1 MSPITI
7 ERLPARAHIALL
19 ASVAMLLLAASPA
32 AAAPAAAAP
41 DPVTQRPCFGAAS
54 RDPAKPC
61 ADPSLHGRI
70 FPAPAD
76 AVLEPNAPCL
86 PSGRTEL
93 LYPCNFGVRPVLYGG
108 LGATIALVGDSH
120 ASHWR
125 AAVEVVATAKR
136 QPAISIARSGCP
148 FIDATV
154 ALPHLDRL
162 ACRSWN
168 RELKTY
174 LHSHGEI
181 STLFVSARASATFVR
196 PRGRS
201 NFETQVRGHMSLWR
215 SLPDTIRHIVVL
227 RDTPRSSAA
236 SALCVQRQYAAEGET
251 AYSRCAR
258 SRAKA
263 LRTDAAVVA
272 ALRMRSPRVH
282 AIDLSS
288 FFCNA
293 RLCFP
298 VIGGAAVYKDVDHM
312 TAVYAR
318 SLGPYLLRAYDAI
331 LRAPPDPREPREPRG
346 PLDDLLPDE
355 RGAVTCLIAERYAA
369 AAAGGFQHVAPE
381 RLARANACRA
391 MLDQRAAQL
400 RALGLTGERNRDR
413 RHAVIVAVLGA

>member
-1 MSPITI
+1 
-7 ERLPARAHIALL
+7 
-19 ASVAMLLLAASPA
+19 MLLLAARTSA
-32 AAAPAAAAP
+32 VAATAAAPAATP

-54 RDPAKPC
+54 RDAAKPC
-61 ADPSLHGRI
+61 PDPALRGRV

-76 AVLEPNAPCL
+76 ALLEPNAPCL

-93 LYPCNFGVRPVLYGG
+93 LYPCEFGVRPVAYGG

-125 AAVEVVATAKR
+125 AAVEVVAAGKR
-136 QPAISIARSGCP
+136 QPAISIARSRCP

-154 ALPHLDRL
+154 ALPHRDRIG
-162 ACRSWN
+162 CRAWN
-168 RELKTY
+168 RALKAY
-174 LHSHGEI
+174 LHDHGEI
-181 STLFVSARASATFVR
+181 TTLFVSARASATFVR
-196 PRGRS
+196 ARGTS
-201 NFETQVRGHMSLWR
+201 NLETQVRGHMSLWR

-236 SALCVQRQYAAEGET
+236 SALCVQRQYTAGRRAAYE
-251 AYSRCAR
+251 RCAR
-258 SRAKA
+258 PRAQA

-272 ALRMRSPRVH
+272 ARRMRSPRVH

-288 FFCNA
+288 FFCDA
-293 RLCFP
+293 RRCFA

-312 TAVYAR
+312 TTVYAR

-331 LRAPPDPREPREPRG
+331 LGAGPDQRVPRG

-355 RGAVTCLIAERYAA
+355 RGAVACLIAERHAA
-369 AAAGGFQHVAPE
+369 SAAGGFQNVAPE

-391 MLDQRAAQL
+391 MLEQREAQL

-413 RHAVIVAVLGA
+413 RHTLIVAVLGA

>member
-1 MSPITI
+1 
-7 ERLPARAHIALL
+7 
-19 ASVAMLLLAASPA
+19 MLLLAAPTAAAAA
-32 AAAPAAAAP
+32 AAAPAAVP

-61 ADPSLHGRI
+61 PDPSLRRRI

-86 PSGRTEL
+86 PTGRTEL
-93 LYPCNFGVRPVLYGG
+93 LYPCTFGVHPVAYGG

-125 AAVEVVATAKR
+125 AAVEVVAAAKR
-136 QPAISIARSGCP
+136 QPAISIARSRCA
-148 FIDATV
+148 FIDAAV
-154 ALPHLDRL
+154 ALPRPDRIG
-162 ACRSWN
+162 CRSWN
-168 RELKTY
+168 RELKAY
-174 LHSHGEI
+174 LHGHGEI
-181 STLFVSARASATFVR
+181 TTLFVSARASATFVR
-196 PRGRS
+196 ARGRS

-236 SALCVQRQYAAEGET
+236 SAFCVQRQYAAGGGA
-251 AYSRCAR
+251 AYERCAR
-258 SRAKA
+258 PRAQA

-272 ALRMRSPRVH
+272 ARRMRSPRVH

-288 FFCNA
+288 FFCDA
-293 RLCFP
+293 RRCFP

-331 LRAPPDPREPREPRG
+331 LRATPDQRAPRG

-355 RGAVTCLIAERYAA
+355 RGAVACLVAERYAA
-369 AAAGGFQHVAPE
+369 SAAGGFQNLAPE
-381 RLARANACRA
+381 RAARASACRA
-391 MLDQRAAQL
+391 MLEQRAAQL

>member
-1 MSPITI
+1 
-7 ERLPARAHIALL
+7 
-19 ASVAMLLLAASPA
+19 MLLLAATPA
-32 AAAPAAAAP
+32 AAAAP
-41 DPVTQRPCFGAAS
+41 DPITQRPCFGAAS
-54 RDPAKPC
+54 RDSAKPC
-61 ADPSLHGRI
+61 ADPSLRGRI

-93 LYPCNFGVRPVLYGG
+93 LYPCNFGVRPVVYGG

-125 AAVEVVATAKR
+125 GAVEVVATAKR
-136 QPAISIARSGCP
+136 QPAISIARSRCP

-154 ALPHLDRL
+154 ALPHQDRI

-168 RELKTY
+168 RELKAY

-181 STLFVSARASATFVR
+181 TTLFVSARSSATFVR
-196 PRGRS
+196 APGRS
-201 NFETQVRGHMSLWR
+201 NFATQVRGHMSLWR

-236 SALCVQRQYAAEGET
+236 SALCVQRQHAAGR
-251 AYSRCAR
+251 AASYPRCAR
-258 SRAKA
+258 PRAEA

-331 LRAPPDPREPREPRG
+331 LRTIPSQRAPRG

-369 AAAGGFQHVAPE
+369 SAAGGFQNVAPE
-381 RLARANACRA
+381 RLARATACRA
-391 MLDQRAAQL
+391 MLEQRSAQL
-400 RALGLTGERNRDR
+400 RALGLTGERNRAR
-413 RHAVIVAVLGA
+413 RHALIVAVLGA